1 MMKFRIEYY
10 NHNEVPEIHLNK
22 RNTQMISHLN
32 KIGLST
38 QIFTKDDLKEALKK
52 KVKEFPGNE
61 EVMRDLKKAY
71 IFLKERTT
79 HILPNRG

>member
-1 MMKFRIEYY
+1 
-10 NHNEVPEIHLNK
+10 
-22 RNTQMISHLN
+22 MISHLN
-32 KIGLST
+32 KIGLYT

-52 KVKEFPGNE
+52 KAKEFSGNE